1 MYVCIMRCMCNSHT
15 LVVEEWEF
23 DIQNIVDIYI
33 HKYVH
38 DENTDIKQVA
48 KCDKELTQAVEEGE
62 LHT

>member
-1 MYVCIMRCMCNSHT
+1 MCNSHT